1 MRERVMEET
10 IQLLKIRGLSFTI
23 SELAQNLGTSKR
35 TIYQHYD
42 SKASLIGEIVT
53 QLMKEIKQLE
63 QEIMMDETLQISE
76 KLRKLLVLLP
86 NSYGVL
92 DMRLLLDLKRH
103 YHQQW
108 IMLDEFMKQ
117 EWEAV
122 GKIIDEGVNEGSIRP
137 IQTEILIDLY
147 IGAINELYAKNG
159 MQARRM
165 SIEEKLCELV
175 DILLYGVLSETGKK
189 ELER

>member
-53 QLMKEIKQLE
+53 QLMKEIKQME

-189 ELER
+189 EMER

>member
-53 QLMKEIKQLE
+53 QLMKEIKQME

-76 KLRKLLVLLP
+76 KLRKLLLLLP

-122 GKIIDEGVNEGSIRP
+122 GKIIDEGVNEGSISP
-137 IQTEILIDLY
+137 IQT
-147 IGAINELYAKNG
+147 
-159 MQARRM
+159 
-165 SIEEKLCELV
+165 
-175 DILLYGVLSETGKK
+175 
-189 ELER
+189 